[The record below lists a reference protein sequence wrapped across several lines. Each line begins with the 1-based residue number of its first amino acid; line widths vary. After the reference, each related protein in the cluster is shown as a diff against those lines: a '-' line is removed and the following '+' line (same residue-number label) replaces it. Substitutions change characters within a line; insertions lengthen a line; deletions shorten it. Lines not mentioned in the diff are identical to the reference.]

1 VLGYHRMTLR
11 EPPSALAPAGRRCRR
26 PTARGRPTITTTP
39 TPARAADI
47 ADLARDAGI
56 RTVHVLAWRDLGD
69 VEAGGS
75 ELFTA
80 RINAIWAEAGLDLTM
95 RTSYAQGQKVFGER
109 DGYRIIRK
117 SGRSMS
123 FPTTILS
130 EVAHRYGTA
139 DAMVEVWNGVPFLS
153 PVWFR
158 GPRVVFLHHVHRHMW
173 DEVLGPRAAKFGK
186 VLEGRLAP
194 PFYRG
199 TPILTLSESSRQE
212 IIEMLGIP
220 PRNIT
225 VNSPGIDPR
234 FAPGAELAPKP
245 TIVTV
250 GRLTP
255 TKRFDE
261 MIRVVHEV
269 RETHHDVQL
278 VIVGDGYERDELETL
293 IDDLDARSWVRMAG
307 YVTDEE
313 LVELYQQ
320 AWLVT
325 AASTAEGWGMTLT
338 EAAACGTPAVATDIA
353 GHRDSVADGKSGV
366 LVDSSRAM
374 VAEISRLIGD
384 EDARGRLAEGA
395 RKHAAQFT
403 WEAAAY
409 NAFVPLAQRA
419 MLRRRGGSTRP

>member
-1 VLGYHRMTLR
+1 
-11 EPPSALAPAGRRCRR
+11 
-26 PTARGRPTITTTP
+26 
-39 TPARAADI
+39 
-47 ADLARDAGI
+47 
-56 RTVHVLAWRDLGD
+56 VHVLAWRDLGD

-80 RINAIWAEAGLDLTM
+80 RIAEIWAEAGLDLTV
-95 RTSYAQGQKVFGER
+95 RTSYAQGQKVYGER

-117 SGRSMS
+117 SGRMMS

-130 EVAHRYGTA
+130 EIGRRYGPA

-153 PVWFR
+153 PVWYH
-158 GPRVVFLHHVHRHMW
+158 GPRVVFLHHVHRYMW
-173 DEVLGPRAAKFGK
+173 DEVLGAKAAKFGK
-186 VLEGRLAP
+186 VLEGRIAP
-194 PFYRG
+194 PFYRT

-212 IIEMLGIP
+212 IVELLGIP
-220 PRNIT
+220 ARNIT

-234 FAPGAELAPKP
+234 FAPAGERSPVP
-245 TIVTV
+245 MIVTV

-261 MIRVVHEV
+261 MIRVVDEV
-269 RETHHDVQL
+269 RETHHDARL

-293 IDDLDARSWVRMAG
+293 IDDLDARSWVTMAG

-313 LVELYQQ
+313 LVDLYRQ

-366 LVDSSRAM
+366 LVGSSREM
-374 VAEISRLIGD
+374 VSEISRLIGD
-384 EDARGRLAEGA
+384 PDARARLSEGA

-403 WEAAAY
+403 WEAAAH

-419 MLRRRGGSTRP
+419 LRSRRSNRSSQGAGGSRQP

>member
-1 VLGYHRMTLR
+1 MAGSPLPGV
-11 EPPSALAPAGRRCRR
+11 APHEGER
-26 PTARGRPTITTTP
+26 TITDTP

-95 RTSYAQGQKVFGER
+95 RTSYAQGQKVNGER
-109 DGYRIIRK
+109 DGYRIVRRA
-117 SGRSMS
+117 GRMMS
-123 FPTTILS
+123 FPTTILT
-130 EVAHRYGTA
+130 EVANQYGRA
-139 DAMVEVWNGVPFLS
+139 DAVVEVWNGVPFLS
-153 PVWFR
+153 PVWYR

-173 DEVLGPRAAKFGK
+173 DEVLGPRAAQFGK
-186 VLEGRLAP
+186 VLEGRIAP
-194 PFYRG
+194 PFYRR

-212 IIEMLGIP
+212 IIQLLGIP
-220 PRNIT
+220 ARNIT
-225 VNSPGIDPR
+225 VNSPGIDAR
-234 FAPGAELAPKP
+234 FGPGGELAAKP

-261 MIRVVHEV
+261 MIRVVDAA
-269 RETHHDVQL
+269 RATHHDLQL
-278 VIVGDGYERDELETL
+278 VIVGDGYERDDLEAL
-293 IDDLDARSWVRMAG
+293 VDDLDARSWVHMPG
-307 YVTDEE
+307 YVTDDE
-313 LVELYQQ
+313 LIELYRQ
-320 AWLVT
+320 AWLVA

-366 LVDSSRAM
+366 LVGSSRAM
-374 VAEISRLIGD
+374 VAEITRLIGD
-384 EDARGRLAEGA
+384 TEARSRLAEGA

-409 NAFVPLAQRA
+409 NAFVPLAQQA
-419 MLRRRGGSTRP
+419 MQRRRGGSRRP

>member
-1 VLGYHRMTLR
+1 M
-11 EPPSALAPAGRRCRR
+11 
-26 PTARGRPTITTTP
+26 P
-39 TPARAADI
+39 TPARSADI
-47 ADLARDAGI
+47 ADLAAEAGI
-56 RTVHVLAWRDLGD
+56 RQVHVLAWRDLGD

-80 RINAIWAEAGLDLTM
+80 RIAAIWAEAGLDLTM

-130 EVAHRYGTA
+130 EIAHRYGTA

-153 PVWFR
+153 PLWFR
-158 GPRVVFLHHVHRHMW
+158 GPRVVFLHHVHQHMW
-173 DEVLGPRAAKFGK
+173 DEVLGPRAAQFGK

-194 PFYRG
+194 PCYRS

-212 IIEMLGIP
+212 IISLLGIP
-220 PRNIT
+220 ARNIT
-225 VNSPGIDPR
+225 VNPPGVDPR
-234 FAPGAELAPKP
+234 YAPNGALAPNP
-245 TIVTV
+245 LVVTV

-261 MIRVVHEV
+261 MIRVANEV
-269 RETHHDVQL
+269 RETIHDLEL
-278 VIVGDGYERDELETL
+278 VVVGDGYERDELEAL
-293 IDDLDARSWVRMAG
+293 IDDLDARNWVRMAG

-313 LVELYQQ
+313 LVSLYQR
-320 AWLVT
+320 AWLV
-325 AASTAEGWGMTLT
+325 ASASTAEGWGMTLT
-338 EAAACGTPAVATDIA
+338 EAAACGTPAIATDIA

-366 LVDSSRAM
+366 LVASSRAM
-374 VAEISRLIGD
+374 VSEMTRLLTD
-384 EDARGRLAEGA
+384 ADARGRLAEGA
-395 RKHAAQFT
+395 RKHAAEFT

-409 NAFVPLAQRA
+409 NAFVPLAQQA
-419 MLRRRGGSTRP
+419 MQRRRGAGGSPRP